1 MNVNKVHSIST
12 LLLLFF
18 LTSGLLTYI
27 SLPKANAQTPQELA
41 NQFSPVLRFTSGE
54 KFYPTSVDYIITS
67 STLKLRA
74 SDGSATTVT
83 SNPTP
88 DNLGSYTGSDL
99 FLDNKLTTLDDIA
112 EDYTQKADTIGY
124 YAYVHIVTSGST
136 KTIQYW
142 LFYAF
147 NNGPL
152 NDHQGDV
159 EVIQI
164 FLDNSNN
171 PQHALYSQ
179 HGAGENAAWTDVEK
193 QDTHPIVYVAQGSHA
208 NYFRPYQGKM
218 GIESDIVSNDGKTIT
233 PTDLNLVILGE
244 QGSHPPEQSWLDFAG
259 RWGYWGTNE
268 DVAAGKA
275 GPLGPVF
282 NQDGIRWDQPQTY
295 LDTTLGVNGT
305 YFILA
310 WITYYFLLL
319 FMIYVGIR
327 AAWKIVSIVRLHR
340 KGGLLVRKFLKG
352 RGSLGLALGIVAILI
367 TVIALFL
374 PWYTI
379 NASSQTG
386 PLANQGDITLMNIDG
401 INGIQIN
408 LFFGPGGDATSG
420 YSNLFALQIPFAI
433 LIAIGIILLALDI
446 IGIKNPKSLGL
457 KFILGAITSLL
468 PIILIFIFINQLPLF
483 LPWASQLA
491 PGQTIP
497 PQFDTTV
504 HTIATNPITGTTN
517 QQFPIAGT
525 TTINWG
531 FGIGAYLFIA
541 AAIIRIIAG
550 YIIRTSPQLQEKPTP
565 TPTTAPTRT
574 T

>member
-1 MNVNKVHSIST
+1 MNHSKSHSVGIY
-12 LLLLFF
+12 LLLF
-18 LTSGLLTYI
+18 LLGAALLTGI
-27 SLPKANAQTPQELA
+27 SLREANAQTPQELA
-41 NQFSPVLRFTSGE
+41 SRFSPILRFTSGE
-54 KFYPTSVDYIITS
+54 KFYPTSVDYIISIS
-67 STLKLRA
+67 SLKLRA
-74 SDGSATTVT
+74 SDGTSTTVT
-83 SNPTP
+83 DNPAP
-88 DNLGSYTGSDL
+88 SNLGSYIGSDL
-99 FLDNKLTTLDDIA
+99 FLDNKLETLDNIA
-112 EDYTQKADTIGY
+112 EDYTQKAETIGY
-124 YAYVHIVTSGST
+124 HAYVHIVTSGST
-136 KTIQYW
+136 QTIQYW

-152 NDHQGDV
+152 NEHQGDI

-233 PTDLNLVILGE
+233 HTDLNLVLLGE
-244 QGSHPPEQSWLDFAG
+244 PNSHPPEQSWLDFAG

-268 DVAAGKA
+268 DVALGRA
-275 GPLGPVF
+275 GPLGPAF
-282 NQDGIRWDQPQTY
+282 NQDSIRWAQPQAY
-295 LDTTLGVNGT
+295 LNTTLTVNGT

-319 FMIYVGIR
+319 FVIYVTIR

-340 KGGLLVRKFLKG
+340 KSGLLVKKFLKG
-352 RGSLGLALGIVAILI
+352 RGTIGLALGI
-367 TVIALFL
+367 IALLIMVVALFF

-379 NASSQTG
+379 TASSQAG
-386 PLANQGDITLMNIDG
+386 ALANQGSITLLNIDG
-401 INGIQIN
+401 INGIQAN

-420 YSNLFALQIPFAI
+420 YSSLFALQIPFAI
-433 LIAIGIILLALDI
+433 LIAVGIILLALDI

-457 KFILGAITSLL
+457 KFILGAITTLL

-491 PGQTIP
+491 PGRTIP
-497 PQFDTTV
+497 PQLDTTV

-517 QQFPIAGT
+517 QQFPIIGT

-531 FGIGAYLFIA
+531 YGIGAYLFIT

-565 TPTTAPTRT
+565 PQTTQPTQK
-574 T
+574 

>member
-1 MNVNKVHSIST
+1 MNLNKIHSISA
-12 LLLLFF
+12 LLLLFLF
-18 LTSGLLTYI
+18 TGALLTCI
-27 SLPKANAQTPQELA
+27 SLRDTNAQTPRELA
-41 NQFSPVLRFTSGE
+41 DQFSPVLRFTSGE

-67 STLKLRA
+67 STLKQRA
-74 SDGSATTVT
+74 SSGSSTTVT
-83 SNPTP
+83 SDPTP

-99 FLDNKLTTLDDIA
+99 FLDNKLTTLDSIA
-112 EDYTQKADTIGY
+112 EDYAQRADTVGY
-124 YAYVHIVTSGST
+124 YAYVHIVSSGST
-136 KTIQYW
+136 QIVQYW

-164 FLDNSNN
+164 FLDGSNN
-171 PQHALYSQ
+171 PQQALYSQ
-179 HGAGENAAWTDVEK
+179 HGAGENAAWADIEK
-193 QDTHPIVYVAQGSHA
+193 QDAHPIVYVAQGSHA
-208 NYFRPYQGKM
+208 NYFRPYQGRL

-259 RWGYWGTNE
+259 RWGFWGTNE
-268 DVAAGKA
+268 DVALGRA

-282 NQDGIRWDQPQTY
+282 NQDGIRWAQPQAY

-319 FMIYVGIR
+319 FITYVGIR
-327 AAWKIVSIVRLHR
+327 AAWKVVSIVRLHR
-340 KGGLLVRKFLKG
+340 KGGLLVKKFLKG
-352 RGSLGLALGIVAILI
+352 RGSLGLALGIVALLI
-367 TVIALFL
+367 TVVALFF

-386 PLANQGDITLMNIDG
+386 PLANQGGITLMSIDG

-408 LFFGPGGDATSG
+408 LFFGPIGDATSG
-420 YSNLFALQIPFAI
+420 YSSLFALQIPFAI
-433 LIAIGIILLALDI
+433 LIAVGIILLGLDI
-446 IGIKNPKSLGL
+446 IGVRNPKSLGL
-457 KFILGAITSLL
+457 KFMLGAITSLL

-497 PQFDTTV
+497 PQLDTTV
-504 HTIATNPITGTTN
+504 RTIATNPITGTTN

-525 TTINWG
+525 TTIYWG
-531 FGIGAYLFIA
+531 FGIGAYLFMI

-565 TPTTAPTRT
+565 TAISTQTTQK
-574 T
+574 